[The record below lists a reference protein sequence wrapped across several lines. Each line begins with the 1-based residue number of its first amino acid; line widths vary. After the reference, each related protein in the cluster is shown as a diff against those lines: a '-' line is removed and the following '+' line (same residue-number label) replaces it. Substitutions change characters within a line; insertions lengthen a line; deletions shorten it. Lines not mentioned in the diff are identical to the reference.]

1 MIYTE
6 QKQENLGDKYW
17 MWQALDARNVAVNKR
32 KKNLCPHGA
41 YVRVGKRR
49 YIK

>member
-32 KKNLCPHGA
+32 EKKISVLMGLTFELERD
-41 YVRVGKRR
+41 VT
-49 YIK
+49 